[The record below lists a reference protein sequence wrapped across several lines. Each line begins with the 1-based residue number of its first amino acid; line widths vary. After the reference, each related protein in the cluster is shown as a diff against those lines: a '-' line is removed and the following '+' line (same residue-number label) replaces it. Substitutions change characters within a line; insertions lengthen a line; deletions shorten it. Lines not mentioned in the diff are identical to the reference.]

1 MGKWGRRSMLL
12 LSSAGML
19 VFMTSASVLAL
30 VIEAGNGNVVLGW
43 ALLISVCGY
52 CVAFAVGFGPIP
64 WLYPSEIFPMDVK
77 ERAMSFSVFSQWFSN
92 FVIAYIVPQQV
103 QLLKPG
109 GTFVFYTVCI
119 AGGFGLVHRFV
130 PETKGR
136 SLESMD
142 ELFGQELHQKEE
154 PTEVEAPVDE
164 Q

>member
-1 MGKWGRRSMLL
+1 MTLAALL
-12 LSSAGML
+12 A
-19 VFMTSASVLAL
+19 FAL
-30 VIEAGNGNVVLGW
+30 ESHSNTTIGW
-43 ALLISVCGY
+43 ALLFCVCGY
-52 CVAFAVGFGPIP
+52 CVTFALGFGPIP

-130 PETKGR
+130 PETKGL
-136 SLESMD
+136 SLERMD
-142 ELFGQELHQKEE
+142 DIFGQRLQGKEVR
-154 PTEVEAPVDE
+154 TDVEAPVD
-164 Q
+164 